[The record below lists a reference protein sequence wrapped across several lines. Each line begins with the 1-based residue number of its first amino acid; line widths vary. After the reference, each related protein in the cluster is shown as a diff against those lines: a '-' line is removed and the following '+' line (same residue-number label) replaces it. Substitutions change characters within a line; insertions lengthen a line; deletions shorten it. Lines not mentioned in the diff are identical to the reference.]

1 MGTLGYGDN
10 GIWGCRDKGMRG
22 YGAVIGR
29 WGHWGVGPVGR
40 GGHEDPLPAEEHSR
54 GKAALRRGEA
64 ADGRGG
70 AVSDNDSVAS
80 SRGGS
85 DDADRRRAK
94 PKGGVSR
101 RRVGKARSRE
111 RQRGEWGEGG
121 AQGPTGG
128 SGGTWGAG
136 GAHGGSAGTWGV
148 GGHIEGSAGTWG
160 AGGALRGQ

>member
-1 MGTLGYGDN
+1 MGTLGYGHN

-121 AQGPTGG
+121 AQKFNLGAAALLG
-128 SGGTWGAG
+128 SS
-136 GAHGGSAGTWGV
+136 HKIPPSA
-148 GGHIEGSAGTWG
+148 S
-160 AGGALRGQ
+160 